1 MNATS
6 HEVVIALDG
15 SDNSHR
21 ALLAGSDLAQA
32 MGRDLSLLYVYPITR
47 PDAPTE
53 LSDSQLKADRESRSE
68 AIFKAAMAELGS
80 RPAPVH
86 HHLLV
91 GDPAEEILGFLES
104 HPGVHLVMGRRG
116 LSRIKA
122 LVLGSVSD
130 KVMRHARGLVTVVS

>member
-1 MNATS
+1 LNKQSA
-6 HEVVIALDG
+6 EVVVALDG

-21 ALLAGSDLAQA
+21 ALLAGADLARA
-32 MGRDLSLLYVYPITR
+32 MGRDFSLLYVYPMSGR
-47 PDAPTE
+47 EAPAE
-53 LSDSQLKADRESRSE
+53 FSESQLKTDRESRSK
-68 AIFKAAMAELGS
+68 AIFKAAEAELGS
-80 RPAPVH
+80 RATPVH

-91 GDPAEEILGFLES
+91 GDPAAEILGFLES

-116 LSRIKA
+116 LSKIKA